1 MLYEETPPVDFTGR
15 LVHHVIIEG
24 VHGENDVNRKTDE
37 NTVRSVPDARRMSMK
52 RSLLFTAVLIA
63 VFSFVVGCSKPMT
76 PTTPVQDID
85 APEWVKH
92 GSGAFE
98 DDRGKVFYGVGSAYG
113 IKNPPLL
120 RQAADNRA
128 RNEVSKV
135 FETYTSSLMRDY
147 MASTTAGDPDV
158 TSEEQHVEQAIK
170 TVSANTL
177 SGIEVVEH
185 WQHPATGEFFSLA
198 RLDLEAFKDSLEK
211 SQELNARVKE
221 RIKKNAERLHEEL
234 EKEEE
239 KMELR

>member
-1 MLYEETPPVDFTGR
+1 
-15 LVHHVIIEG
+15 
-24 VHGENDVNRKTDE
+24 
-37 NTVRSVPDARRMSMK
+37 
-52 RSLLFTAVLIA
+52 
-63 VFSFVVGCSKPMT
+63 MT
-76 PTTPVQDID
+76 PTTPIQDLD

-113 IKNPPLL
+113 IKNRPLL

-128 RNEVSKV
+128 RSEVSKV

-158 TSEEQHVEQAIK
+158 SSEEQNVEQAIK

-185 WQHPATGEFFSLA
+185 WQHPATGELFSLA
-198 RLDLEAFKDSLEK
+198 RLDLEAFKDSLER

-221 RIKKNAERLHEEL
+221 RIKENAERLHDEL

-239 KMELR
+239 KMEVR